1 VEQVAAGAE
10 AAGAPH
16 PALRLREIRKSFPGV
31 VALDG
36 VSLEVLP
43 GEVHAVVGEN
53 GAGKS
58 TLMSVASGALAPDAG
73 TVEISGRVL
82 ERSSPA
88 AARALGIAVVYQQT
102 SVLDELTVAENF
114 AFSMPPER
122 RPPLRRA
129 GRVARER
136 LAAVGAE
143 LDPSSR
149 VIELSTAERQL
160 LEIAKA
166 LALEATVLVLDEP
179 TEALTATES
188 ERLFAQIRA
197 MRDRGTAV
205 VYISHRLP
213 EVRALA
219 DRLTVLRDGRTVGT
233 FGASDVSDEQIVQ
246 AVVGAPVEHAFP
258 PKGDG
263 ARPGEA
269 LVVRGLSGPGFHG
282 IDLEIAPGEIVGFA
296 GVEGNG
302 QRELIRALA
311 GLGPSTGE
319 VRLGGEALEL
329 GNATRALASG
339 VVCIPGDRLAE
350 GIFPALSVREN
361 VTMASLGQVSTA
373 GVVNRRREAAAAREQ
388 AGPLRIKAPSLET
401 PVSSLS
407 GGNQQKALLARSL
420 LAGPRVLLADEPTR
434 GVDVGARSD
443 LYTILRAAADAGTI
457 VVVLSSDSLELQGLC
472 DRVFVFSRGRIA
484 CELKGEEI
492 AEEAIAAAAIGSTL
506 GSLARDRQERRLSRL
521 RGFAAGDYA
530 PSLAV
535 AAMILILGAYTSA
548 HSDFFLTQRTLTN
561 LMLIASALAFVS
573 FAQLI
578 VMLVGGIDLSV
589 GPLTGLVV
597 MVLSFLA
604 DEGTHGAAMVWAIAA
619 VVGLAALVGLV
630 NHLLS
635 DVIKLGTV
643 LATLV
648 TFIVIQGVS
657 QTLRS
662 APGGSISQD
671 FVEAVTKRIG
681 PIPVAFLV
689 AAVLAVAAEIAL
701 RWSRIGLELR
711 AVGSN
716 PVRARFL
723 GARLHT
729 TSALAF
735 VGCSLFAALGG
746 IMLAAQVQIGDPL
759 VGVNYT
765 LTSITAAVLGGASI
779 YGARGSFVGA
789 FLGAV
794 LIQETASAATF
805 LLLGQEWLYWLP
817 GGLILIAVV
826 AYSWSRRLAVR
837 W

>member
-1 VEQVAAGAE
+1 MEQVAAGNE
-10 AAGAPH
+10 APH

-82 ERSSPA
+82 ERPSPA
-88 AARALGIAVVYQQT
+88 TARALGIAVVYQQT

-129 GRVARER
+129 GRAAREQ

-205 VYISHRLP
+205 VYISHRLA

-219 DRLTVLRDGRTVGT
+219 DRLTVLRDGRAVGT
-233 FGASDVSDEQIVQ
+233 FAASDVSDEQIVQ
-246 AVVGAPVEHAFP
+246 AIVGAPVEHAFP
-258 PKGDG
+258 PKGGG
-263 ARPGEA
+263 ARPGET
-269 LVVRGLSGPGFHG
+269 LVVRGLCGPGFHG
-282 IDLEIAPGEIVGFA
+282 IDMEIAPGEIVGFA

-302 QRELIRALA
+302 QRELIRALG
-311 GLGPSTGE
+311 GLEPSSGV
-319 VRLGGEALEL
+319 VRLGDRTLDL
-329 GNATRALASG
+329 DNATRALASG

-361 VTMASLGQVSTA
+361 VTMASLGQVATA
-373 GVVNRRREAAAAREQ
+373 GIVNRRRQAAAAREQ

-443 LYTILRAAADAGTI
+443 LYGILRAAADSGTI

-472 DRVFVFSRGRIA
+472 DRVFVFSRGQIA
-484 CELKGEEI
+484 RELKGEEI
-492 AEEAIAAAAIGSTL
+492 DEEAIAAAAIGSTL
-506 GSLARDRQERRLSRL
+506 GSLTREGQERRLARL
-521 RGFAAGDYA
+521 RRFAAGDYA

-535 AAMILILGAYTSA
+535 AAMIVILGAYTSA

-573 FAQLI
+573 FAQLV

-597 MVLSFLA
+597 MLLSFLA
-604 DEGTHGAAMVWAIAA
+604 DQGTHGVAMVLAIAA

-635 DVIKLGTV
+635 DAIKLGTV

-662 APGGSISQD
+662 APGGSISGGL
-671 FVEAVTKRIG
+671 VGVVTTRIG

-711 AVGSN
+711 AVGSS
-716 PVRARFL
+716 PERARFL

-759 VGVNYT
+759 VGVNY
-765 LTSITAAVLGGASI
+765 
-779 YGARGSFVGA
+779 
-789 FLGAV
+789 
-794 LIQETASAATF
+794 
-805 LLLGQEWLYWLP
+805 
-817 GGLILIAVV
+817 
-826 AYSWSRRLAVR
+826 
-837 W
+837 